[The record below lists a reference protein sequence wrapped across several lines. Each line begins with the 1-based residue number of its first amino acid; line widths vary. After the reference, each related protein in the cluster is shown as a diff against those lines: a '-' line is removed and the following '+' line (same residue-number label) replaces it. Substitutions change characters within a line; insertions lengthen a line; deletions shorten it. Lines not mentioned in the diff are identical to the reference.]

1 MWPTLSLSRKRAR
14 KWNVTARSP
23 VLTWMNEHRPIEP
36 AAIDQRVHRE
46 RPLARVQMT
55 PWLLFIAMLAIA
67 AWLAWR
73 AFGPEDKGDPLATSL
88 VAFEKQNRLTVFSAQ
103 LSPVVA
109 SEDSRVFG
117 LVQSKQV
124 AVIPA
129 RVDYTLDLSQMDRS
143 RLRWDE
149 ETSTLDVQL
158 PPLKVGKPNLD
169 EGRAQYLREGIW
181 ISRDAQDN
189 PTRQNTRL
197 AEQQAVEQAANPVL
211 IGLAR
216 SAAKDAIRQNLAIPL
231 EVAGFGSVTV
241 NVRFDGEAVPTRR

>member
-1 MWPTLSLSRKRAR
+1 MDDPHLIKRETGSDRLQHA
-14 KWNVTARSP
+14 P
-23 VLTWMNEHRPIEP
+23 
-36 AAIDQRVHRE
+36 HRE
-46 RPLARVQMT
+46 RPLARVQAL
-55 PWLLFIAMLAIA
+55 PWLLFILALALA

-73 AFGPEDKGDPLATSL
+73 AFRPEDNGDPLATSL

-103 LSPVVA
+103 LSPVVS
-109 SEDSRVFG
+109 SEDSRLFG
-117 LVQSKQV
+117 AIRSRQV

-143 RLRWDE
+143 RLRWSE

-158 PPLKVGKPNLD
+158 PPLRVGRPNLD

-181 ISRDAQDN
+181 ISRDAQDSL
-189 PTRQNTRL
+189 TRQNTRL

-211 IGLAR
+211 MGLAR

-231 EVAGFGSVTV
+231 EVAGFGEVTV
-241 NVRFDGEAVPTRR
+241 NVRFDGEAAPTR